1 MSNEY
6 LADGTT
12 LSDHELTLAISGDTG
27 SVSRRLIEA
36 IRPLGYKVIGEQPLY
51 AKRGA
56 QGAARWNSS
65 FNILDYPTRLSISLK
80 QINDSA
86 VLATFTYEVK
96 SCVHMTSGDRQTLT
110 REAEAIAALATE
122 RLAVSTCPACGTK
135 IGDESRFCRVC
146 GAPLVFEVPE
156 LEVLRL
162 TRGARSSYHSIIFG
176 LLFLFLTAL
185 TTLPVFV
192 VNGARILAPLVWAG
206 IPFGVLGLVFL
217 FQGLLQL
224 HRTLNPKVVK
234 NLQTRSQPAVMS
246 SVTRALPPSALNG
259 SVTEGTTQLLFA
271 DADEREAVP
280 VSRKGSH
287 TAELDNE
294 RLM

>member
-6 LADGTT
+6 LSDGTT
-12 LSDHELTLAISGDTG
+12 VSDHEITLAISGDTS
-27 SVSRRLIEA
+27 SVNRRLVEA
-36 IRPLGYKVIGEQPLY
+36 IRALGYKVMGEQPLY

-65 FNILDYPTRLSISLK
+65 FNILDYPARLTISLM

-86 VLATFTYEVK
+86 VLATFTYEIK

-146 GAPLVFEVPE
+146 GAPLVLKVPE

-162 TRGARSSYHSIIFG
+162 TRGARASYHNIFIS
-176 LLFLFLTAL
+176 LLFLFLTVL
-185 TTLPVFV
+185 TALPVFV
-192 VNGARILAPLVWAG
+192 VNGTRIFAPLIWAG
-206 IPFGVLGLVFL
+206 IPFGVLGLVGL
-217 FQGLLQL
+217 FQGLMQL

-234 NLQTRSQPAVMS
+234 NLQTRSQPAITA
-246 SVTRALPPSALNG
+246 SVTRALPASAING

-271 DADEREAVP
+271 EADQRAGAP
-280 VSRKGSH
+280 ISRKGSH